1 MANQKKEEVYRS
13 KISRTRGDKV
23 FDAVCAVMMVALC
36 LIVAYRLI
44 QRPLLYY
51 YRRGFVCA

>member
-23 FDAVCAVMMVALC
+23 FDAVCAVMMV
-36 LIVAYRLI
+36 VAF
-44 QRPLLYY
+44 QKE
-51 YRRGFVCA
+51 